1 MFKSLV
7 NAWKTQDLRKKLLFT
22 LLIVVIYRIGSNVM
36 VPFLNYT
43 AIEQAAS
50 SENSFLGA
58 NSTFSLLAGSAFSQA
73 TLFAL
78 GVSPYITTSIIMQL
92 LAVAIP
98 ALERLSKSEEGKQK
112 MAAITRYVTIVISIV
127 TAIGYYL
134 TLKNQNAQLRA
145 QYASWGLSGDLL
157 DQLAPYFVTVTGN
170 KGVDFF
176 VAVVIVACFVAGSSL
191 VMWLAEKVNDKGIG
205 NGVSI
210 ILFVNIISRAPQMLS
225 QIVTLIKTT
234 AHPLDSGYTGMGFTK
249 ETSFL
254 AGGLAYV
261 IGMGVFVL
269 FLLWFIIHFSD
280 SERRIPIQYAKRV
293 VGRKMYGGQNTN
305 LPIKL
310 NMAGVMPIIFASAIL
325 GIPQMV
331 YMFISYER
339 KVGFNKFWNG
349 FFAQFMSGTSI
360 TLVILNL
367 ILILAF
373 AYFYVA
379 ISFNPN
385 EVAGNIQKNGGSI
398 PGIRPGKPTADF
410 VKKVLSK
417 ITFIGAMFLA
427 VIAVLPLIIQLVVNT
442 ISPGVSFYVSDFVQS
457 GTSIIIVVG
466 VILETLRELE
476 SQLSMRH
483 YKGFLE

>member
-7 NAWKTQDLRKKLLFT
+7 NAWKIPDLRKKMLFT
-22 LLIVVIYRIGSNVM
+22 LLIIVIYRIGSNVF
-36 VPFLNYT
+36 VPFINYQYI
-43 AIEQAAS
+43 ADAVKMSQ
-50 SENSFLGA
+50 LGG
-58 NSTFSLLAGSAFSQA
+58 NFGILGGSAFSNA

-98 ALERLSKSEEGKQK
+98 ALERLSKSEDGKQK
-112 MAAITRYVTIVISIV
+112 MAAITRYVTVVISIV

-134 TLKNQNAQLRA
+134 MLKNNTTGSLV
-145 QYASWGLSGDLL
+145 
-157 DQLAPYFVTVTGN
+157 DQTGN

-176 VAVVIVACFVAGSSL
+176 VAVVIIACFVAGSSL
-191 VMWLAEKVNDKGIG
+191 VMWLAERINEKGIG

-210 ILFVNIISRAPQMLS
+210 ILFINIISRTPQMLKNIADVIDVS
-225 QIVTLIKTT
+225 NDPAGYAQENIMSII
-234 AHPLDSGYTGMGFTK
+234 ASGNFDYYNKLMELQGQ
-249 ETSFL
+249 SFL
-254 AGGLAYV
+254 AGGIAYV
-261 IGMGVFVL
+261 VGMALFVL
-269 FLLWFIIHFSD
+269 FLLWFIIHISD

-310 NMAGVMPIIFASAIL
+310 NMAGVMPIIFASSIL
-325 GIPQMV
+325 GIPQMIL
-331 YMFISYER
+331 MFIPAETQAE
-339 KVGFNKFWNG
+339 FNPFWRG
-349 FFAQFMSGTSI
+349 FFTEFTSGTSV
-360 TLVILNL
+360 TLIILNL

-417 ITFIGAMFLA
+417 ITFIGAAALA
-427 VIAVLPLIIQLVVNT
+427 VIAVLPLIIQIIVNAVSPT
-442 ISPGVSFYVSDFVQS
+442 IPFYVQEFVQS

-466 VILETLRELE
+466 VILETLREIE

>member
-7 NAWKTQDLRKKLLFT
+7 NAWKIDDLRKKMLFT
-22 LLIVVIYRIGSNVM
+22 LLIIVIYRLGSNVM
-36 VPFLNYT
+36 VPFINYNYVEMVST
-43 AIEQAAS
+43 SQ
-50 SENSFLGA
+50 LGIF
-58 NSTFSLLAGSAFSQA
+58 NILGGSAFSQA

-98 ALERLSKSEEGKQK
+98 ALERLSKSEDGKQK
-112 MAAITRYVTIVISIV
+112 MAAITRYVTILISIV

-134 TLKNQNAQLRA
+134 MLKNYTFMNVIQLSLTKD
-145 QYASWGLSGDLL
+145 YGS
-157 DQLAPYFVTVTGN
+157 
-170 KGVDFF
+170 KGANFF
-176 VAVVIVACFVAGSSL
+176 IAVVIIACFVAGSSL
-191 VMWLAEKVNDKGIG
+191 VMWLAEKVNEKGIG

-210 ILFVNIISRAPQMLS
+210 ILFVNIISRAPQMLQEIIS
-225 QIVTLIKTT
+225 VIKVSNKPY
-234 AHPLDSGYTGMGFTK
+234 ANGYSSGYGFTA

-261 IGMGVFVL
+261 IGMSLFVL

-310 NMAGVMPIIFASAIL
+310 NMAGVMPIIFASSIL

-331 YMFISYER
+331 YMFLSVER
-339 KVGFNKFWNG
+339 KQGFNAFWAG
-349 FFAQFMSGTSI
+349 FFGQFLNGTSI
-360 TLVILNL
+360 TLIILNL
-367 ILILAF
+367 VLILAF

-385 EVAGNIQKNGGSI
+385 EVAGNLQQNGGSI
-398 PGIRPGKPTADF
+398 PGIRPGRPTADF
-410 VKKVLSK
+410 IKRVLSK

-427 VIAVLPLIIQLVVNT
+427 VIAVIPLIIQLVVNT
-442 ISPGVSFYVSDFVQS
+442 ISPVIPFYVSDFVQS

-466 VILETLRELE
+466 VILETLREIE

>member
-7 NAWKTQDLRKKLLFT
+7 NAWKIEDLRKKMLFT
-22 LLIVVIYRIGSNVM
+22 LLIVLIYRIGSNIM
-36 VPFLNYT
+36 VPFVNYNY
-43 AIEQAAS
+43 IEMVSTSQ
-50 SENSFLGA
+50 LGIF
-58 NSTFSLLAGSAFSQA
+58 NILGGSAFSQA

-112 MAAITRYVTIVISIV
+112 MAAITRYVTVLISIV

-134 TLKNQNAQLRA
+134 MLKNYTFQNIFQLSLTKD
-145 QYASWGLSGDLL
+145 YGS
-157 DQLAPYFVTVTGN
+157 
-170 KGVDFF
+170 KGANFF
-176 VAVVIVACFVAGSSL
+176 IAVVIIACFVAGSSL
-191 VMWLAEKVNDKGIG
+191 VMWLAEKINEKGFG

-210 ILFVNIISRAPQMLS
+210 ILFVNIISRAPQMLQEVIS
-225 QIVTLIKTT
+225 VIKT
-234 AHPLDSGYTGMGFTK
+234 ANHPYDSGLSNPVYGFTK

-261 IGMGVFVL
+261 IGMALFVL

-280 SERRIPIQYAKRV
+280 SERRIPIQYAKKV

-310 NMAGVMPIIFASAIL
+310 NMAGVMPIIFASSIL

-331 YMFISYER
+331 YMFISAEKR
-339 KVGFNKFWNG
+339 ANFNAFWNG
-349 FFAQFMSGTSI
+349 FFGQFLNGTSI
-360 TLVILNL
+360 TLIILNL
-367 ILILAF
+367 VLILAF

-385 EVAGNIQKNGGSI
+385 EVAGNLQQNGGSI
-398 PGIRPGKPTADF
+398 PGIRPGRPTADF
-410 VKKVLSK
+410 IKRVLSK
-417 ITFIGAMFLA
+417 ITFIGALFLA
-427 VIAVLPLIIQLVVNT
+427 VIAVIPLIIQLVVNT
-442 ISPGVSFYVSDFVQS
+442 ISPVVPFYVSDFVQS

-466 VILETLRELE
+466 VILETIRDLE

>member
-7 NAWKTQDLRKKLLFT
+7 NAWKIPDLRKKLLYT
-22 LLIVVIYRIGSNVM
+22 LLIIVVFRIGSNVM
-36 VPFLNYT
+36 VPFINYQYVEMVSTSQLGFLN
-43 AIEQAAS
+43 I
-50 SENSFLGA
+50 LG
-58 NSTFSLLAGSAFSQA
+58 GSAFSNA

-98 ALERLSKSEEGKQK
+98 ALERLSKSEDGKQK
-112 MAAITRYVTIVISIV
+112 MAAITRYVTVVISIV

-134 TLKNQNAQLRA
+134 MLKNYSFQGIFR
-145 QYASWGLSGDLL
+145 LSLTKDYGS
-157 DQLAPYFVTVTGN
+157 
-170 KGVDFF
+170 KGANFF
-176 VAVVIVACFVAGSSL
+176 IAVVIIACFVAGSSL
-191 VMWLAEKVNDKGIG
+191 VMWLAERINEKGIG

-210 ILFVNIISRAPQMLS
+210 ILFVNIISRAPQMLTDIIS
-225 QIVTLIKTT
+225 VIKVSDK
-234 AHPLDSGYTGMGFTK
+234 PYENGYSSSSLGFTA

-254 AGGLAYV
+254 AGGIAYV
-261 IGMGVFVL
+261 VGMALFVL
-269 FLLWFIIHFSD
+269 FLLWFIVHISD

-310 NMAGVMPIIFASAIL
+310 NMAGVMPIIFASSIL
-325 GIPQMV
+325 GIPQMIL
-331 YMFISYER
+331 MFIPADTE
-339 KVGFNKFWNG
+339 FNPFWQG
-349 FFAQFMSGTSI
+349 FFREFTSGTSV
-360 TLVILNL
+360 TLIILNL

-417 ITFIGAMFLA
+417 ITFIGAAALA
-427 VIAVLPLIIQLVVNT
+427 VIAVLPLIIQIIVNAVSPT
-442 ISPGVSFYVSDFVQS
+442 IPFYVQEFVQS

-466 VILETLRELE
+466 VILETLREIE

>member
-7 NAWKTQDLRKKLLFT
+7 NAWKTQDLRKKLLYT
-22 LLIVVIYRIGSNVM
+22 LLIIVVYRIGSCVM
-36 VPFLNYT
+36 VPFINYNYVEMVSTSQFGILN
-43 AIEQAAS
+43 I
-50 SENSFLGA
+50 LG
-58 NSTFSLLAGSAFSQA
+58 GSAFSQA

-112 MAAITRYVTIVISIV
+112 MAAITRYVTILISIV

-134 TLKNQNAQLRA
+134 MLKNYTFMNVIQL
-145 QYASWGLSGDLL
+145 SLTKNFGS
-157 DQLAPYFVTVTGN
+157 
-170 KGVDFF
+170 KGANFF
-176 VAVVIVACFVAGSSL
+176 IAVVIIACFVAGSSL
-191 VMWLAEKVNDKGIG
+191 VMWLAEKINEKGIG

-210 ILFVNIISRAPQMLS
+210 ILFVNIISRAPQMLTE
-225 QIVTLIKTT
+225 IINVIKVSNK
-234 AHPLDSGYTGMGFTK
+234 PYDNGFSSGFGFTK

-261 IGMGVFVL
+261 IGMALFVL

-310 NMAGVMPIIFASAIL
+310 NMAGVMPIIFASSIL
-325 GIPQMV
+325 SIPQMV
-331 YMFISYER
+331 YMFISAE
-339 KVGFNKFWNG
+339 KKQGFNKFWNG
-349 FFAQFMSGTSI
+349 FFAQFLNGTSI
-360 TLVILNL
+360 TLIIVNL

-410 VKKVLSK
+410 VKRVLSK

-442 ISPGVSFYVSDFVQS
+442 ISPGIQFYVSDFVQS

>member
-7 NAWKTQDLRKKLLFT
+7 NAWKIDDLKKKMLFT
-22 LLIVVIYRIGSNVM
+22 LLIVVLYRVGSDVM
-36 VPFLNYT
+36 VPFINYNYVEMVST
-43 AIEQAAS
+43 SAFGIF
-50 SENSFLGA
+50 NVLG
-58 NSTFSLLAGSAFSQA
+58 GSAFSQA

-112 MAAITRYVTIVISIV
+112 MAAITRYVTILISIV

-134 TLKNQNAQLRA
+134 MLKNYT
-145 QYASWGLSGDLL
+145 YANILTLSLVDS
-157 DQLAPYFVTVTGN
+157 TGN

-176 VAVVIVACFVAGSSL
+176 MAVVIIACFVAGSSL
-191 VMWLAEKVNDKGIG
+191 VMWLAEKINEHGLG
-205 NGVSI
+205 NGISI
-210 ILFVNIISRAPQMLS
+210 ILFINIISRAPQMLS
-225 QIVTLIKTT
+225 EVISLIKTT
-234 AHPLDSGYTGMGFTK
+234 AHPSDYYSNMGFTK
-249 ETSFL
+249 STSFL

-261 IGMGVFVL
+261 IGMSLFVL

-310 NMAGVMPIIFASAIL
+310 NMAGVMPIIFASSIL
-325 GIPQMV
+325 SIPQMV
-331 YMFISYER
+331 YMFIPSETR
-339 KVGFNKFWNG
+339 SNFNGFWNG
-349 FFAQFMSGTSI
+349 FFAQFLNGTSI
-360 TLVILNL
+360 TLIILNL
-367 ILILAF
+367 VLILAF

-417 ITFIGAMFLA
+417 ITFLGAVALA
-427 VIAVLPLIIQLVVNT
+427 IIAVLPLIIQLVVNT

-466 VILETLRELE
+466 VILETIREIE

>member
-7 NAWKTQDLRKKLLFT
+7 NAWKIEDLRKKIIYT
-22 LLIVVIYRIGSNVM
+22 LLILLVYRIGSNVM
-36 VPFLNYT
+36 VPFINYNYVEMVST
-43 AIEQAAS
+43 NQFGIF
-50 SENSFLGA
+50 NILG
-58 NSTFSLLAGSAFSQA
+58 GSAFSQA

-112 MAAITRYVTIVISIV
+112 MAAITRYVTILISIV
-127 TAIGYYL
+127 TAIGYYMM
-134 TLKNQNAQLRA
+134 LKNYTFMNIFQLSLTKD
-145 QYASWGLSGDLL
+145 YGS
-157 DQLAPYFVTVTGN
+157 
-170 KGVDFF
+170 KGANFF
-176 VAVVIVACFVAGSSL
+176 IAVVIIACFVAGSSL
-191 VMWLAEKVNDKGIG
+191 VMWLAERINDKGIG
-205 NGVSI
+205 NGVSL

-225 QIVTLIKTT
+225 EIISVIKVSGK
-234 AHPLDSGYTGMGFTK
+234 PLENGYTSYGFTA

-261 IGMGVFVL
+261 LGMSLFVL

-310 NMAGVMPIIFASAIL
+310 NMAGVMPIIFASSIL

-331 YMFISYER
+331 YMFIPTE
-339 KVGFNKFWNG
+339 KKQGFNEFWQG
-349 FFAQFMSGTSI
+349 FFGQFLNGTSI
-360 TLVILNL
+360 TLIILNL
-367 ILILAF
+367 VLILAF

-398 PGIRPGKPTADF
+398 PGIRPGKQTSDF
-410 VKKVLSK
+410 IKRVLSK
-417 ITFIGAMFLA
+417 ITFIGALALA
-427 VIAVLPLIIQLVVNT
+427 VIAVLPLIIQLVVNI
-442 ISPGVSFYVSDFVQS
+442 ISPVIPFYVSDFVQS

-466 VILETLRELE
+466 VILETLREIE